1 MVNSSLLRYFSVS
14 RANCKNISI
23 PVLAYYNGD
32 YNRCCRLVERCV
44 AKRGIR
50 LEAVY
55 FCAIAMPLTHCCGS
69 VCVATRQADNVCLIC
84 RAICNLP
91 YQVTCAII
99 RSYPIR
105 SQVRFLGSLPEIN
118 LHHNA
123 LLQPPF
129 LCLLPSF
136 FTLLTNREVET
147 PPRTFPLYTALI
159 LLRELYQQQIPHYV
173 SAP

>member
-1 MVNSSLLRYFSVS
+1 ML
-14 RANCKNISI
+14 
-23 PVLAYYNGD
+23 
-32 YNRCCRLVERCV
+32 
-44 AKRGIR
+44 
-50 LEAVY
+50 
-55 FCAIAMPLTHCCGS
+55 LTHCGS
-69 VCVATRQADNVCLIC
+69 VCVATGQADYVCLIC
-84 RAICNLP
+84 RATCNLP
-91 YQVTCAII
+91 HQVTCVII

-147 PPRTFPLYTALI
+147 SPRTFPLYTALI
-159 LLRELYQQQIPHYV
+159 LLRELYQHKYPITCQHPDTLTSELRTGTANCAP
-173 SAP
+173 SAQAHNKDGSSSHQVH